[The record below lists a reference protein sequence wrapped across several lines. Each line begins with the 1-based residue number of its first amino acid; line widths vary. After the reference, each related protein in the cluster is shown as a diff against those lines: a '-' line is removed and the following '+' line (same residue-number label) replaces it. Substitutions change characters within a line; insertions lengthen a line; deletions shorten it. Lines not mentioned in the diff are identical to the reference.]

1 MIKIFFL
8 FASAA
13 TFRPGQDSNH
23 RNPGGQIRCRNKE
36 WNMMMKRK
44 ICLILTLVMVMLAL
58 SACGKMGGG
67 KTADASPSQPQSTE
81 KEEDKKVSGIINQMG
96 DYLVLL
102 TGDGEYQVMDY
113 GKGVSAD
120 GFEEGD
126 SVEITYT
133 GELGVEG
140 SNPVITA
147 ISKAK

>member
-1 MIKIFFL
+1 
-8 FASAA
+8 
-13 TFRPGQDSNH
+13 
-23 RNPGGQIRCRNKE
+23 
-36 WNMMMKRK
+36 
-44 ICLILTLVMVMLAL
+44 
-58 SACGKMGGG
+58 
-67 KTADASPSQPQSTE
+67 
-81 KEEDKKVSGIINQMG
+81 MG

-120 GFEEGD
+120 GFAEGD

>member
-1 MIKIFFL
+1 M
-8 FASAA
+8 
-13 TFRPGQDSNH
+13 
-23 RNPGGQIRCRNKE
+23 
-36 WNMMMKRK
+36 
-44 ICLILTLVMVMLAL
+44 
-58 SACGKMGGG
+58 
-67 KTADASPSQPQSTE
+67 
-81 KEEDKKVSGIINQMG
+81 SGIINQMG

-113 GKGVSAD
+113 GKGVSDD

>member
-1 MIKIFFL
+1 
-8 FASAA
+8 
-13 TFRPGQDSNH
+13 
-23 RNPGGQIRCRNKE
+23 
-36 WNMMMKRK
+36 MKRK
-44 ICLILTLVMVMLAL
+44 ICLVLTLVLVVFAL
-58 SACGKMGGG
+58 SACGKADSG
-67 KTADASPSQPQSTE
+67 KKTDDGSSQPQSTE
-81 KEEDKKVSGIINQMG
+81 KVEEKKVSGIINRMG

-102 TGDGEYQVMDY
+102 TGDGEYQGMDY

-147 ISKAK
+147 ISKAT

>member
-1 MIKIFFL
+1 
-8 FASAA
+8 
-13 TFRPGQDSNH
+13 
-23 RNPGGQIRCRNKE
+23 
-36 WNMMMKRK
+36 MKRK
-44 ICLILTLVMVMLAL
+44 ICLVLTLVLVVFAL
-58 SACGKMGGG
+58 SACGKADSG
-67 KTADASPSQPQSTE
+67 KKTDDGSSQPQSTE
-81 KEEDKKVSGIINQMG
+81 KVEEKKVSGIINRMG
-96 DYLVLL
+96 DDLVLL
-102 TGDGEYQVMDY
+102 TGDGEYQGMDY

>member
-1 MIKIFFL
+1 M
-8 FASAA
+8 
-13 TFRPGQDSNH
+13 
-23 RNPGGQIRCRNKE
+23 
-36 WNMMMKRK
+36 
-44 ICLILTLVMVMLAL
+44 MVMLAL

-67 KTADASPSQPQSTE
+67 KAADASPSQPQSTE
-81 KEEDKKVSGIINQMG
+81 QMEEKKVSGIINQMG

>member
-1 MIKIFFL
+1 
-8 FASAA
+8 
-13 TFRPGQDSNH
+13 
-23 RNPGGQIRCRNKE
+23 
-36 WNMMMKRK
+36 MMKRK

-81 KEEDKKVSGIINQMG
+81 KVEEKKVSGIINQMG

-120 GFEEGD
+120 GFAEGD